1 MTAPPDVRLDEFN
14 ARAAAFLALHRQS
27 SSDRFVRNLR
37 TTVDS
42 VGAGHACLPVTVNH
56 GETGNAW
63 VCSPYTTYCSYAA
76 EETARLN
83 HPVLTRPLN
92 GLIRRMGA
100 ALQRAD
106 IDRAVAINNWLVST
120 NGYPRLHDVD
130 LDQAIDEAA
139 SRWPD
144 HAIWFR
150 SLNAAH
156 HADWLRALTERGGVL
171 LASRQVYLFDDIA
184 GLARQRTDLKRDFS
198 LLRTQAGFTCE
209 RVTDGDA
216 DFKRAEELYTE
227 LYIHKYSHLNPQ
239 YRHALIKAWS
249 DAGLLQLFG
258 LRDTEGVLQG
268 IVGLFRFGNLI
279 TSPIVGYNT
288 QLPQKLGLYRRLAAC
303 VLREGAEHG
312 RPVNLSA
319 GVAHFKRQRGGQAAI
334 EYSAVLCSHLPRRRR
349 HAIRAL
355 GVLTRNVGVPI
366 MRAFKL

>member
-1 MTAPPDVRLDEFN
+1 MTTPPEVGLDEFN
-14 ARAAAFLALHRQS
+14 ARVAAFLALHRRS
-27 SSDRFVRNLR
+27 PSDWFVRNLR

-63 VCSPYTTYCSYAA
+63 VCSPHTTYCSYAA
-76 EETARLN
+76 EEAARLN
-83 HPVLTRPLN
+83 HPVLTRPLRA
-92 GLIRRMGA
+92 LIHRIGT
-100 ALQRAD
+100 ALRRAD

-130 LDQAIDEAA
+130 VDRAIDEAA

-150 SLNAAH
+150 SLNTAH
-156 HADWLRALTERGGVL
+156 HADWLRALTDRGGVL
-171 LASRQVYLFDDIA
+171 LPSRQVYLFEDIA
-184 GLARQRTDLKRDFS
+184 SLARQRTDLKRDFS
-198 LLRTQAGFTCE
+198 LLRSKDGFTCARITE
-209 RVTDGDA
+209 DAA
-216 DFKRAEELYTE
+216 DFMRAEELYTD

-239 YRHALIKAWS
+239 YRHTLIKAWS

-258 LRDTEGVLQG
+258 LRDREGLLQG
-268 IVGLFRFGNLI
+268 VAGLFCFGDLI

-319 GVAHFKRQRGGQAAI
+319 GVAHFKRQRGGQPAI

-349 HAIRAL
+349 HAIHAL
-355 GVLTRNVGVPI
+355 GFLTRNIGIPI